1 MADDQQI
8 IYDRDQLKQSGN
20 GIVTAHADAQT
31 HLKACQAQIDGY
43 GEWWNPDKDPND
55 LIGGLLGACFT
66 AVHQLMMST
75 GQQNLDALHSH
86 GTTMQTMAG
95 NMTDAEDANTGISA
109 SAEPV

>member
-20 GIVTAHADAQT
+20 GIVT
-31 HLKACQAQIDGY
+31 ACQAQIDGY

-75 GQQNLDALHSH
+75 GQQNLDALHGH

-109 SAEPV
+109 SAGPV

>member
-1 MADDQQI
+1 MGDERQI
-8 IYDRDQLKQSGN
+8 IYDREQLQQSGN
-20 GIVTAHADAQT
+20 GIVTAHQDAQT
-31 HLKACQAQIDGY
+31 HLNATQSQVEGY

-86 GTTMQTMAG
+86 GTAMQAMAG
-95 NMTDAEDANTGISA
+95 NMTDAEDVNTGLSSSA
-109 SAEPV
+109 GPV